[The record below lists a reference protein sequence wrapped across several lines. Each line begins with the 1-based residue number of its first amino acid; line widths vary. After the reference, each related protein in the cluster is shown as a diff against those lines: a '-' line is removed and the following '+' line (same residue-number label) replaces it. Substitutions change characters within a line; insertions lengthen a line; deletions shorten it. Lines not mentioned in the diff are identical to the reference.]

1 MWQKLSNRQIGI
13 GLAGSVLL
21 AVAVG
26 SGLRIAT
33 SDSPEVV
40 ADSSLAPTE
49 AVTPFQAG
57 PFVPSSPQLR
67 LADPALLRST
77 SKEARLQTV
86 TAGRL
91 DPFAPV
97 VLGGSPRPKAAPAA
111 AAAPVASAVLP
122 GQPLPV
128 VPVAATQALP
138 PLPVAIAPLP
148 SLGPVAGPVAAA
160 PGLAPGLPSL
170 GAAGAPSLSLVDRIE
185 VSGVAQI
192 GDRVSAI
199 IKEPGASTSRYV
211 RAGDA
216 IAGGQVR
223 VKRIDLSSGE
233 PLVVLEYNGQEF
245 YRSVGSTAVAG
256 LL

>member
-1 MWQKLSNRQIGI
+1 MWQKLSNRQIGL

-21 AVAVG
+21 AIAVG
-26 SGLRIAT
+26 SGLRMITSDPEVAVEPNAAAT
-33 SDSPEVV
+33 SP
-40 ADSSLAPTE
+40 P
-49 AVTPFQAG
+49 AVIPFQAG

-77 SKEARLQTV
+77 PKEARLQTV
-86 TAGRL
+86 AAGRP

-97 VLGGSPRPKAAPAA
+97 VLGGSPRPKAAPVAA
-111 AAAPVASAVLP
+111 AVSAPPAAPVALP

-128 VPVAATQALP
+128 MPVTATQALP

-148 SLGPVAGPVAAA
+148 ALGPIAAA
-160 PGLAPGLPSL
+160 PGLVPALPSL
-170 GAAGAPSLSLVDRIE
+170 GAAGASSLSLVDRIE